1 MNINQLIFRNLKKN
15 LRNYYLYVFA
25 LVFSSALYFAFVTLQ
40 YDPSMDSV
48 EGSVKGEAAI
58 RAASI
63 LLVVIVSVFLLYAN
77 NIFIK
82 RRSKEIG
89 LFQLIGMTKGKIF
102 RILSI
107 ENLFLYFGSL
117 LIGIFA
123 GFSFSKLMIL
133 VLFKTT
139 GVDSIASLRFSTQA
153 LVQTVIVFTVIY
165 LLIMIMN
172 YTFIKRQTILSLFR
186 VTSSTEITV
195 KKLSRF
201 EMVMG
206 IVGLVLIATGYI
218 VSSKLFGGDF
228 TTMPELFGAMIFI
241 LAAVILGTYFFYKG
255 SVSFLLNLVR
265 KQKGGY
271 LSINEVMSLA
281 SVMFRMKSNALLLMI
296 ITTVSALSIALL
308 CLAYISYYS
317 AEKTAANNVPD
328 DFSIIDRES
337 ADTFQAALKKNNIP
351 YSEKSIEV
359 IQVTIN
365 ASQLIDRSLEEL
377 VIDPKAMPLPL
388 ISEKSVDGMNL
399 SQDEVVFTGYNDL
412 LQKFMPL
419 KSSGSIK
426 IKGKTETFSQRYTGL
441 EDEYPVSWYFTAGG
455 VPTAIVDDAIFT
467 KLKSDIDPKVQKES
481 TLYIGVDI
489 KNKEQLEEA
498 DKLFKSTETYKKLYN
513 ESRHEISTNQKKNM
527 GLMMFIVGF
536 LGLTFLVTSG
546 CILYFKQMDEGENEK
561 PNYMIL
567 RKLGYTQSDLLKG
580 IQYKQLFNF
589 GIPLVV
595 GLLHSY
601 FAVQSGWFLFGA
613 ELWTPMII
621 VMVMYTV
628 LYSIFGV
635 LSVLYYK
642 KVVREAL

>member
-40 YDPSMDSV
+40 YDPSMDAV

-89 LFQLIGMTKGKIF
+89 LFQLIGMTKSKIF

-139 GVDSIASLRFSTQA
+139 GVDSIASLRFSPQA
-153 LVQTVIVFTVIY
+153 LLQTVLVFTAIY

-206 IVGLVLIATGYI
+206 IVGLVLITTGYI

-228 TTMPELFGAMIFI
+228 TTMPQLFGAMIFI
-241 LAAVILGTYFFYKG
+241 LTAVILGTYFFYKG
-255 SVSFLLNLVR
+255 SVSFLLNLIR
-265 KQKGGY
+265 KRKGGY

-317 AEKTAANNVPD
+317 AEKTAEKNVPH

-337 ADTFQAALKKNNIP
+337 ADTFQSALKKNNIP

-359 IQVTIN
+359 VQVTVN

-388 ISEKSVDGMNL
+388 ISEKSVSGMEV
-399 SQDEVVFTGYNDL
+399 SRDEVVFTGYDDL

-419 KSSGSIK
+419 KNSGTIK
-426 IKGKTETFSQRYTGL
+426 IKGKTETLTQRYVGL
-441 EDEYPVSWYFTAGG
+441 EDIYPVSWYFTAGG
-455 VPTAIVDDAIFT
+455 VPTAIVDDAIF
-467 KLKSDIDPKVQKES
+467 KKMKKDIDPKVQKES
-481 TLYIGVDI
+481 SLYIGVDI

-546 CILYFKQMDEGENEK
+546 CILYFKQMDEGESEK

-621 VMVMYTV
+621 VMVMYTI

>member
-40 YDPSMDSV
+40 YDPSMDAV

-139 GVDSIASLRFSTQA
+139 GVDSIASLRFSPQA

-241 LAAVILGTYFFYKG
+241 LAAVILGTYLFYKG
-255 SVSFLLNLVR
+255 SVSFLLNLIR

-317 AEKTAANNVPD
+317 AEKTAENNVPH

-337 ADTFQAALKKNNIP
+337 ADTFQSALEKNNIP

-359 IQVTIN
+359 VQVTVN

-388 ISEKSVDGMNL
+388 ISEKSVSGMDV
-399 SQDEVVFTGYNDL
+399 SPDEVVFTGYDDL

-426 IKGKTETFSQRYTGL
+426 IKGKTETLTQRYVGL
-441 EDEYPVSWYFTAGG
+441 EDIYPVSWYFTAGG
-455 VPTAIVDDAIFT
+455 VPTAIVDDAIFM
-467 KLKSDIDPKVQKES
+467 KMKKDIDPKVQKES
-481 TLYIGVDI
+481 SLYIGVDI

-498 DKLFKSTETYKKLYN
+498 DELFKSTETYKKLYN

-546 CILYFKQMDEGENEK
+546 CILYFKQMDEGESEK

-567 RKLGYTQSDLLKG
+567 RKLGFTQSDLLKG

-621 VMVMYTV
+621 VMVMYTI

-642 KVVREAL
+642 KVVKEAL

>member
-139 GVDSIASLRFSTQA
+139 GVDSIASLRFSPQA

-255 SVSFLLNLVR
+255 SVSFLLNLIR
-265 KQKGGY
+265 KRKGGY

-317 AEKTAANNVPD
+317 AEKTAEKNVPH

-359 IQVTIN
+359 VQVTVD
-365 ASQLIDRSLEEL
+365 ASKLIDRSLEEL

-388 ISEKSVDGMNL
+388 ISEKSVSGMEV
-399 SQDEVVFTGYNDL
+399 SRDEVVFTGYDDL

-419 KSSGSIK
+419 KNSGSIK
-426 IKGKTETFSQRYTGL
+426 IKGKTETLTQRYVGL
-441 EDEYPVSWYFTAGG
+441 EDIYPVSWYFTAGG
-455 VPTAIVDDAIFT
+455 VPTAIVDDAIF
-467 KLKSDIDPKVQKES
+467 KKMKKDIDPKVQKES
-481 TLYIGVDI
+481 SLYIGVDI

-513 ESRHEISTNQKKNM
+513 ESRHEISNNQKKNM

-546 CILYFKQMDEGENEK
+546 CILYFKQMDEGESEK

-621 VMVMYTV
+621 VMVMYTI